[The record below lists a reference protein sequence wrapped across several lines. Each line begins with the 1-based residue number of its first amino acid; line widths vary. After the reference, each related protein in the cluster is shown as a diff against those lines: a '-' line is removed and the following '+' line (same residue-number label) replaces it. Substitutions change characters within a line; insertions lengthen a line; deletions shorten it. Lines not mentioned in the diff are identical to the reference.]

1 VSETLRITAPPQTG
15 DVLSAAIHG
24 LDDIDASRILAGLA
38 EEHAGRRGDVG
49 LAGGATAADRARG
62 DAPGAVFVAL
72 AWLAYGRAS
81 RVRELLRGLATAQP
95 APAPALL
102 PLLVARY
109 VAWTGDLRT
118 AIGVWP
124 AVRRAAL
131 ALAAPAAPA
140 HPRAAGGPDA
150 GEPRP
155 QGGPDADDAD
165 AADDLAAVLV
175 AGGVAGTEHAAADLG
190 DPQLAARL
198 HARSRDL
205 TAVLA
210 ERALAGRAALLAAAL
225 DLPRP
230 AVRSGGPTVRS
241 EPDEHLPHRG
251 SDALDEPADAA
262 AATVLEAV
270 HLLLGAAPDAA
281 RHRLWLRPRLPDPG
295 GDTDRLEAR
304 SILVGDD
311 SVSLVLE
318 RTAET
323 LIARVEQEAGPIP
336 LTVLLELYVPG
347 PLRRAVVDGRDA
359 GLAPRPAGAGLVVP
373 VQLVLDHARTVEL
386 EL

>member
-1 VSETLRITAPPQTG
+1 VSDTLRMTAPPQAG
-15 DVLSAAIHG
+15 DALAAAIHA
-24 LDDIDASRILAGLA
+24 LDDIDASRVLAGLA
-38 EEHAGRRGDVG
+38 EEDAGQRGDVG

-95 APAPALL
+95 ASAPALL

-118 AIGVWP
+118 AIRVWP

-131 ALAAPAAPA
+131 ALAAPAVPT
-140 HPRAAGGPDA
+140 HRRASGGPDA
-150 GEPRP
+150 AEPGP
-155 QGGPDADDAD
+155 QAGPDADDAP
-165 AADDLAAVLV
+165 DLAAVLV
-175 AGGVAGTEHAAADLG
+175 AGGVAGIEHAATDLG
-190 DPQLAARL
+190 DPQLAAGL

-225 DLPRP
+225 DLPLP
-230 AVRSGGPTVRS
+230 AVRSGGRTVRS
-241 EPDEHLPHRG
+241 EPDEPPPHRR
-251 SDALDEPADAA
+251 SDAPDEPADTA

-281 RHRLWLRPRLPDPG
+281 RHRLWLRPRLPGPG

-318 RTAET
+318 RNAET